1 MQAKKMIITAQ
12 LFISAMMALFM
23 TGLFSALQ
31 DGLTVLWLEHWGQRF
46 VVAWPIAFVASMVI
60 GPLGFAMAR
69 RVLRVPAEQ

>member
-31 DGLTVLWLEHWGQRF
+31 DGLTVL
-46 VVAWPIAFVASMVI
+46 
-60 GPLGFAMAR
+60 
-69 RVLRVPAEQ
+69 